1 MDNDSFIKRAGR
13 YAKVSGSMGKLAMTL
28 AGNKYLGMD
37 IDKGD
42 HAEELKNA
50 LGNLR
55 GPLMKVAQLLATIPD
70 ALPPEYAREFQQ
82 LQSKAPPM
90 GWPFV
95 KRRMAAELG
104 RDWRKSFAQFD
115 RNASAAA
122 SLGQVHRAKMP
133 DGQEVA
139 CKLQYPDM
147 SSAVEADLK
156 QLKLIFNIFERYD
169 QAVSTKYIHAELADR
184 LKEELDYALEAK
196 RCTLYH
202 QMLADEGQV
211 HVPQVVDDVSTDRL
225 LTATW
230 LDGQPILD
238 FKDADQEV
246 RNQIAMNLFR
256 AWYVPLYY
264 YGVIHGDPH
273 LGNYSVRDD
282 YSINLLDF
290 GCVRVFGPH
299 FIKGVI
305 DLYYALLND
314 DRDLAVHA
322 YETWGFTDLTDEV
335 IDILSIWARF
345 LYAPILEDTVR
356 PIGERDHGV
365 YGREK
370 AAEVH
375 EKLRN
380 AGGVTVPREF
390 VFMDRAALGLGS
402 VFLHLDARI
411 NWHTLFNELIAD
423 FDVDALKQRQNDALT
438 AAELAD

>member
-1 MDNDSFIKRAGR
+1 M
-13 YAKVSGSMGKLAMTL
+13 
-28 AGNKYLGMD
+28 
-37 IDKGD
+37 
-42 HAEELKNA
+42 
-50 LGNLR
+50 
-55 GPLMKVAQLLATIPD
+55 
-70 ALPPEYAREFQQ
+70 
-82 LQSKAPPM
+82 
-90 GWPFV
+90 
-95 KRRMAAELG
+95 
-104 RDWRKSFAQFD
+104 
-115 RNASAAA
+115 
-122 SLGQVHRAKMP
+122 
-133 DGQEVA
+133 
-139 CKLQYPDM
+139 
-147 SSAVEADLK
+147 
-156 QLKLIFNIFERYD
+156 
-169 QAVSTKYIHAELADR
+169 ADR
-184 LKEELDYALEAK
+184 LKEELDYGLEAK
-196 RCTLYH
+196 RCNLYH
-202 QMLADEGQV
+202 TMLTDEDHV
-211 HVPQVVDDVSTDRL
+211 HIPQVVPSVSTDRL

-230 LDGQPILD
+230 LEGKPILD
-238 FKDADQEV
+238 FTDMDQDT
-246 RNQIAMNLFR
+246 RNQIALNLFR

-322 YETWGFTDLTDEV
+322 YETWGFDDLTDEV
-335 IDILSIWARF
+335 IDILTIWARF
-345 LYAPILEDTVR
+345 LYAPILDDSVR

-411 NWHTLFNELIAD
+411 NWHALFNELITD
-423 FDVDALKQRQNDALT
+423 FDVDKLATRQADALDT
-438 AAELAD
+438 ALLLSKPKVTEQGSKSADMNDIDVEDTADIADDN